1 MNFFSTDVGVPAT
14 VMSHYVLPWIVFLTG
29 IFLLVRYQNTIRT
42 SPYERRVRIGVTL
55 MAVLFEL
62 TFWVWTY
69 RGDANYNMYDYLIT
83 YTMFPIQACALSLWM
98 MVYCSISR
106 NVKVFKIFFFMSIV
120 GPLVT
125 MVAGGTA
132 LSYDRFRYYHYYLVH
147 MFTFF
152 MAVHLLVY
160 NRVRFTPKDYRNVTI
175 YILIHAAVAVP
186 INIIFGTNYL
196 FLYNAYDTPMVNLP
210 KAVSSGVIIFVFFAI
225 TTLLYFG
232 VNRFQEKESIHL

>member
-1 MNFFSTDVGVPAT
+1 MSFFSTEPGMPAT
-14 VMSHYVLPWIVFLTG
+14 VLSHYLFPWILFLTG
-29 IFLLVRYQNTIRT
+29 VFLLIRYQDTVRT
-42 SPYERRVRIGVTL
+42 SPYERRIRVGATL
-55 MAVLFEL
+55 VAVLFEL

-69 RGDANYNMYDYLIT
+69 TGDANYNIYDYLIT

-98 MVYCSISR
+98 MVYCSISN
-106 NVKVFKIFFFMSIV
+106 NVKVFKVFFFMSII

-125 MVAGGTA
+125 MVAGGTN

-147 MFTFF
+147 MFTFC

-160 NRVRFTPKDYRNVTI
+160 NRVSFTLRDYRNVTI

-186 INIIFGTNYL
+186 MNIIFGTNYL

-210 KAVSSGVIIFVFFAI
+210 KSLSSGIISFVFFAI

-232 VNRFQEKESIHL
+232 VNRLQKRGSA